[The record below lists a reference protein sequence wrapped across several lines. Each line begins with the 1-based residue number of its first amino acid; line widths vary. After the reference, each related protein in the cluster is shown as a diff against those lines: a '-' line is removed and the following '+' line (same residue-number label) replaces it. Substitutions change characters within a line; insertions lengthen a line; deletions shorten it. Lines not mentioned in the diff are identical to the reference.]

1 MYVYTIQ
8 AMPGSKA
15 QFEGD
20 TSVKYQVRRRH
31 TATSVKDK
39 SSTAVV
45 IRTDMGYAEATA
57 LVERFNDKERESRA
71 RKKEADSRFALN
83 V

>member
-15 QFEGD
+15 KFDGD
-20 TSVKYQVRRRH
+20 TSVKYQIRRTN
-31 TATSVKDK
+31 TAASSKDK
-39 SSTAVV
+39 GRTAV
-45 IRTDMGYAEATA
+45 IRTDMGYPEATA
-57 LVERFNDKERESRA
+57 LVERFNNQERESRA
-71 RKKEADSRFALN
+71 IKSKAEARLTQN